1 MTVENQFTE
10 IISLISQS
18 RAKAYQAAN
27 RELIDLYWNIGA
39 YISRRIES
47 EGWGKGTVLQLAE
60 FIQKREPGISG
71 FSDKNLWRMK
81 QFYETY
87 KDSAKLS
94 PLVRELNWTNN
105 ITILSRSKTIEE
117 KEFYLKLCVE
127 ERYTKR
133 ELERQ
138 INASVYERFMLST
151 SKLSAPLRVL
161 QDNVNQIFKDT
172 YVLEFLRLPEEHP
185 EGDLQ
190 KGLIA
195 NMKQFILELGKDFLF
210 VGEEY
215 RVQVGNTDFFIDLLF
230 YHRGLQSLVAFELK
244 SLMFKPEH
252 LGKLNFYLEALDR
265 DVKKPNENPSI
276 GVLLCRDKD
285 QEVVEYALSRHLSPT
300 LISQYT
306 TVLPD
311 KKLLQAK
318 LHELYELYDKKE
330 MNDEQQDK

>member
-1 MTVENQFTE
+1 MQN
-10 IISLISQS
+10 SS
-18 RAKAYQAAN
+18 K
-27 RELIDLYWNIGA
+27 
-39 YISRRIES
+39 
-47 EGWGKGTVLQLAE
+47 
-60 FIQKREPGISG
+60 KREPGVSG

-81 QFYETY
+81 QFYDTY
-87 KDSAKLS
+87 RDSVILS
-94 PLVRELNWTNN
+94 PMVRELNWTNN
-105 ITILSRSKTIEE
+105 ITILGRCKTIEE
-117 KEFYLKLCVE
+117 KEFYLKLCTE

-138 INASVYERFMLST
+138 INASVFERTMLGGA
-151 SKLSAPLRVL
+151 KLSPPLRVL
-161 QDNVNQIFKDT
+161 QNDINQIFKDT
-172 YVLEFLRLPEEHP
+172 YVLEFLSLPEGHP

-190 KGLIA
+190 KALIGHI
-195 NMKQFILELGKDFLF
+195 KQFVLELGKDFLF

-244 SLMFKPEH
+244 SLTFKPEH

-318 LHELYELYDKKE
+318 LHELYELFGGKGLG
-330 MNDEQQDK
+330 